1 MFVPAWF
8 FLPGSLRTK
17 LCLQC
22 AAVCFGRCLD
32 CVLLCCY
39 SGFIYCEACFLK
51 EEESPRDAARPGKG
65 RWWSS
70 EWPKVALGTGPSLGP
85 VPVPGQ
91 RLPAASCRAFGA
103 DFCTVTKLSSRSFS
117 FYFLFSSKIFRPQT
131 IEPALGLGTLDVAV
145 GSHPDG
151 ALCSEGNGK
160 VQAAGL
166 SYSQLYPQ
174 NAHLCCLVF

>member
-1 MFVPAWF
+1 MPLMFVPAWF

-17 LCLQC
+17 LCLQHTV
-22 AAVCFGRCLD
+22 VCFGRCLD

-70 EWPKVALGTGPSLGP
+70 GWLKVALGTGPSLGL

-103 DFCTVTKLSSRSFS
+103 GFLTVTELSSMSFS
-117 FYFLFSSKIFRPQT
+117 FSFFLFSSKIFRPQT
-131 IEPALGLGTLDVAV
+131 IEPTLGLGTLDVAV
-145 GSHPDG
+145 GSRPDG
-151 ALCSEGNGK
+151 ALCPGK

-166 SYSQLYPQ
+166 SLGWSAVL
-174 NAHLCCLVF
+174 